1 MALSRNRKI
10 LIAVGVIILAYF
22 AYRWYSNRNSQSIQG
37 NAGSGTSLGT
47 NLNSAAPALTDAASG
62 DNSAPTYTSGNEE
75 ITIDLPNGQQ
85 STGSGATGDTD
96 QPPPK
101 GPPPKPKPKPKP
113 KRKLPVRTGPPSRK
127 PKPVRG

>member
-22 AYRWYSNRNSQSIQG
+22 AYRWYSNRSNSAIQG

-62 DNSAPTYTSGNEE
+62 DNSAPTYTSGNET

-101 GPPPKPKPKPKP
+101 GPPKPKPKPKP

-127 PKPVRG
+127 PRPVRG